1 MKKVCTVC
9 HKEYDPEQRPATPAE
24 EAGAFMSSELW
35 DDAGE
40 LCPACLANR
49 GTLGMMYCQ
58 ELFR

>member
-1 MKKVCTVC
+1 MMKTCAVCG
-9 HKEYDPEQRPATPAE
+9 KEYDPELHPETPAE
-24 EAGAFMSSELW
+24 EAGAFMARELW

-49 GTLGMMYCQ
+49 GVLGMMYCR